1 MFELTSS
8 GEHVLD
14 HLLAAV
20 DLGVANFSLCD
31 VRKGWGVSFEACS
44 TVSLHYCLSGS
55 ATLVMDDVESLPLDA
70 HSFVLLPAGVAY
82 RIDAASRTAARVV
95 DRTRVGD
102 GLARET
108 APTVTVGDGAQGV
121 VTACGEL
128 NVDGRFAA
136 DPFKALGRPLVTRF
150 DASAGLRDQF
160 VLLLAESARPGPG
173 SRVLVEA
180 LLKQCLV
187 MALRR
192 HISDG
197 GVHFPWAA
205 GLADTRLAAA
215 LETMF
220 ERYAS
225 PLSVERLA
233 QVASMSRSAFAA
245 QFAKAFDQSPM
256 AMLKIVR
263 LRKAAELLATTT
275 LPVPEVARAVGL
287 SSRSNFSVAF
297 QHMYHVDPT
306 RFRLQSR
313 SANRFVK

>member
-1 MFELTSS
+1 MTNASRS

-14 HLLAAV
+14 HLLASL

-31 VRKGWGVSFEACS
+31 VRKGWGVSFEAC
-44 TVSLHYCLSGS
+44 TTASLHYCLAGNG
-55 ATLVMDDVESLPLDA
+55 TLVTDGANRMALDA
-70 HSFVLLPAGVAY
+70 HSFVLLPPGVTY
-82 RIDAASRTAARVV
+82 RIDAADRTAAQTVSRA
-95 DRTRVGD
+95 RVGN
-102 GLARET
+102 GLVRET

-128 NVDGRFAA
+128 SIDSSFAA
-136 DPFKALGRPLVTRF
+136 DPFRALGHALVTRF
-150 DASAGLRDQF
+150 DAGAGLRDQF
-160 VLLLAESARPGPG
+160 VMLLAESARPGPG

-192 HISDG
+192 HVDDG

-205 GLADTRLAAA
+205 GLADARLAAA
-215 LETMF
+215 LEVMF

-233 QVASMSRSAFAA
+233 ETARMSRSAFAA

-256 AMLKIVR
+256 AMLKMVR
-263 LRKAAELLATTT
+263 LRKAAELLATTA
-275 LPVPEVARAVGL
+275 LPVSEVARAVGL

-297 QHMYHVDPT
+297 AQMFKVDPT
-306 RFRLQSR
+306 RFRQMSR
-313 SANRFVK
+313 SANRFVE

>member
-1 MFELTSS
+1 MMTSS
-8 GEHVLD
+8 GCGEHVLD
-14 HLLAAV
+14 HLLAAL

-44 TVSLHYCLSGS
+44 TASLHYCLAGSG
-55 ATLVMDDVESLPLDA
+55 TLVTDEADCVMLDA
-70 HSFVLLPAGVAY
+70 HSFVLLPPGVAY
-82 RIDAASRTAARVV
+82 QIDTAGRTAARTVS
-95 DRTRVGD
+95 RARVGS
-102 GLARET
+102 GPVRET
-108 APTVTVGDGAQGV
+108 APTVKVGDGAQGV

-128 NVDGRFAA
+128 SVDSSFAA
-136 DPFKALGRPLVTRF
+136 DPFRTLRRPLVTRF
-150 DASAGLRDQF
+150 DSAAGLRDQF
-160 VLLLAESARPGPG
+160 VMLLAESARPGPG

-192 HISDG
+192 HIDDG
-197 GVHFPWAA
+197 GAHFPWAA
-205 GLADTRLAAA
+205 GVADARLAAA
-215 LETMF
+215 LEAMF

-233 QVASMSRSAFAA
+233 ETARMSRSAFAA
-245 QFAKAFDQSPM
+245 QFTKAFDQSPM
-256 AMLKIVR
+256 AMLKVVR

-275 LPVPEVARAVGL
+275 LPVSEVARAVGL

-297 QHMYHVDPT
+297 QRLFNVDPT
-306 RFRLQSR
+306 RFRQRSR

>member
-1 MFELTSS
+1 MLNLSRS

-14 HLLAAV
+14 HLLAAL

-31 VRKGWGVSFEACS
+31 VRKGWGVSFDACS
-44 TVSLHYCLSGS
+44 TASLHYCLAGN
-55 ATLVMDDVESLPLDA
+55 ATLVMDDVEALTLDA

-82 RIDAASRTAARVV
+82 RIDAQSRTAARRVN
-95 DRTRVGD
+95 RTRVGG

-108 APTVTVGDGAQGV
+108 APTVKVGDGVQGV

-136 DPFKALGRPLVTRF
+136 DPFRALSRPLVTRF

-160 VLLLAESARPGPG
+160 VMLLAESARPGPG

-192 HISDG
+192 HIDDG
-197 GVHFPWAA
+197 GVQFPWAA
-205 GLADTRLAAA
+205 GLADARLAAA

-225 PLSVERLA
+225 ALSVERLA
-233 QVASMSRSAFAA
+233 EAASMSRSAFAA

-297 QHMYHVDPT
+297 QHMYNVDPT

-313 SANRFVK
+313 SANRLIK

>member
-1 MFELTSS
+1 MLTLPQS
-8 GEHVLD
+8 GAHVLD
-14 HLLAAV
+14 HLLAAL
-20 DLGVANFSLCD
+20 DLGVANFSVCD

-44 TVSLHYCLSGS
+44 TVSLHYCLSGNGK
-55 ATLVMDDVESLPLDA
+55 LVLDDADHMMLDA
-70 HSFVLLPAGVAY
+70 HSFVLLPPRVSY
-82 RIDAASRTAARVV
+82 RIDAAGRNAARTVS
-95 DRTRVGD
+95 RTRVGS
-102 GLARET
+102 GPARET
-108 APTVTVGDGAQGV
+108 APTVQVGEGAHGV

-128 NVDGRFAA
+128 NVGGSFAV
-136 DPFKALGRPLVTRF
+136 DPFKALSRPLVTRF

-160 VLLLAESARPGPG
+160 VMLLAESARPGPG

-192 HISDG
+192 HIDDG
-197 GVHFPWAA
+197 GVQFPWAA
-205 GLADTRLAAA
+205 GVADARLAAA

-233 QVASMSRSAFAA
+233 QTANMSRSAFAA

-275 LPVPEVARAVGL
+275 LAVPEVARAVGL

-297 QHMYHVDPT
+297 QHMYNVDPT
-306 RFRLQSR
+306 RFRLLSR

>member
-1 MFELTSS
+1 MINLPQS

-14 HLLAAV
+14 HLLAAL

-44 TVSLHYCLSGS
+44 TASLHYCLAGGG
-55 ATLVMDDVESLPLDA
+55 TLVMDEADRMVLSA
-70 HSFVLLPAGVAY
+70 HSFVLLPPGVAY
-82 RIDAASRTAARVV
+82 RIDAPSRTAARTVC
-95 DRTRVGD
+95 RARVGS
-102 GLARET
+102 GINRET
-108 APTVTVGDGAQGV
+108 APTVKVGEGAEGV

-128 NVDGRFAA
+128 NVDGSF
-136 DPFKALGRPLVTRF
+136 DPFRTLSRPLVTRF
-150 DASAGLRDQF
+150 DADAGLQGQF
-160 VLLLAESARPGPG
+160 VMLLAESARPGPG

-192 HISDG
+192 HIDDG

-205 GLADTRLAAA
+205 GLADARLAAA

-233 QVASMSRSAFAA
+233 EAACMSRSAFAA

-275 LPVPEVARAVGL
+275 LPVSEVARAVGL

-297 QHMYHVDPT
+297 QRLYKVDPT

-313 SANRFVK
+313 SANRFIG